1 MSQIKGNLRAYSH
14 LLKGVITISR
24 VMAFEKFTA
33 IFFFFYLI
41 SVLSIGFIL
50 SAIHW
55 SAAVITVLL
64 GLALFLKILNSF
76 QFLKRSLIRKGD
88 RVEYADPSASETMD
102 IFKKAVVLLKMRPDE
117 VKKTKLISSDLMEGN
132 RHFYLVEEG
141 KEPRVIAY
149 DWIIGISPEIL
160 ETDEE
165 D

>member
-1 MSQIKGNLRAYSH
+1 MSQIKDNLRTYSH
-14 LLKGVITISR
+14 LLKGVVTISR

-41 SVLSIGFIL
+41 SVLSIGFVL

-55 SAAVITVLL
+55 SAAVLTVLI
-64 GLALFLKILNSF
+64 GLILFLKVLNSF

-88 RVEYADPSASETMD
+88 RIEYADPSASETMD

-160 ETDEE
+160 ELDEE